1 MARSA
6 RMARTAERSAV
17 VNKPRGPNVR
27 TLELDGARD
36 RPDCEPYPPPKLAQE
51 AQRTSGASRCAR
63 CELVTHAVHTCT
75 CSHDFIAHVV
85 TPPVARCT
93 EKAGSATSPLLPTP
107 TSVIHTGSLAGMPSA
122 VRPHSCTRALMHT
135 PCTPC
140 RAEKSERKEPDTL
153 SQRYIQLS
161 HTHIHLSHTHR
172 HSCTVEQFYRL
183 PTNSQRASRSF
194 V

>member
-1 MARSA
+1 MGTSAEDGRYGTFGTYART
-6 RMARTAERSAV
+6 ARTAERSAV

-122 VRPHSCTRALMHT
+122 LRRPPSLMHSCTHAHSMHSMQSGEEREKGAGYSVTKVHPALPHSH
-135 PCTPC
+135 PSLPH
-140 RAEKSERKEPDTL
+140 SQTL
-153 SQRYIQLS
+153 V
-161 HTHIHLSHTHR
+161 HR
-172 HSCTVEQFYRL
+172 
-183 PTNSQRASRSF
+183 
-194 V
+194 